1 MNIVKLLRSS
11 NHEAISVYTYFPGYL
26 FVTFSLLLM
35 TFNLLFILFG
45 GRGKEYVMEVV
56 LTPKTSRTCLDL
68 GEGPCDYLSCDT
80 YILFEIL
87 KLDNF
92 DLTG

>member
-1 MNIVKLLRSS
+1 
-11 NHEAISVYTYFPGYL
+11 
-26 FVTFSLLLM
+26 
-35 TFNLLFILFG
+35 
-45 GRGKEYVMEVV
+45 MEVV

-68 GEGPCDYLSCDT
+68 GQGPCDYLFCDT
-80 YILFEIL
+80 YTLFEIL

>member
-1 MNIVKLLRSS
+1 
-11 NHEAISVYTYFPGYL
+11 
-26 FVTFSLLLM
+26 
-35 TFNLLFILFG
+35 
-45 GRGKEYVMEVV
+45 MEVV
-56 LTPKTSRTCLDL
+56 VTPKTFRTCLDL
-68 GEGPCDYLSCDT
+68 GEGPCDQLYAGT